1 MNPHIRHTWQ
11 QWRGNLPRCAVW
23 FTLAAVLNLS
33 GVFLSAHAL
42 EKPADAAAAL
52 QAKRMELQP
61 QLRNN
66 AFGQPLHLSSREGEN
81 RVEGDVY
88 AEIAHP
94 ASEIGA
100 SFKSAATVCEL
111 LFLHL
116 NVRGCQ
122 PSKSATEE
130 KLTLTV
136 GPKRL
141 KTSGQLYHIAYALRV
156 EVAEANYFRATLTA
170 AEGPLSTRDYRIV
183 IEAMPIDS
191 GRAFI
196 HLGYAY
202 SYGQAAKAAMG
213 LYLATKGRS
222 KIGFT
227 VTGQGPDG
235 KPQYVGGERGSL
247 ERNVIRYYLAL
258 LAYHSVSTGSPRE
271 KMEQRLRKWFALTER
286 YPAQLHE
293 LDLNEYL
300 EEKRADLTRATAG
313 RQ

>member
-1 MNPHIRHTWQ
+1 MNPNIGHKWQ
-11 QWRGNLPRCAVW
+11 HRRGSLPRCAAWIVM
-23 FTLAAVLNLS
+23 TAALVLP

-42 EKPADAAAAL
+42 ETPADAGAAL

-61 QLRNN
+61 QLRTN
-66 AFGQPLHLSSREGEN
+66 AFGEPLYLSSREGEN
-81 RVEGDVY
+81 HVEGDVY
-88 AEIAHP
+88 AEITHP
-94 ASEIGA
+94 ASEISA
-100 SFKSAATVCEL
+100 TFKSATTVCEL

-122 PSKSATEE
+122 PAKSAKEE
-130 KLTLTV
+130 KLTLAI
-136 GPKRL
+136 GPKRML
-141 KTSGQLYHIAYALRV
+141 ATAQLHHIVYALRV
-156 EVAEANYFRATLTA
+156 EVADASYFRATLSA

-183 IEAMPIDS
+183 IEAMPIED

-202 SYGQAAKAAMG
+202 SFGQTAKAAMG

-227 VTGQGPDG
+227 VAGQGSDG

-258 LAYHSVSTGSPRE
+258 LAYHSGNTGTPRE
-271 KMEQRLRKWFALTER
+271 KMELRLRKWFALTER

-300 EEKRADLTRATAG
+300 KEKHADLARAAAG